1 VEYGDGYAILTTLG
15 AESILTVLLGKSAEL
30 GALLFELR
38 SQRSKIQSL
47 L

>member
-1 VEYGDGYAILTTLG
+1 
-15 AESILTVLLGKSAEL
+15 VLLGKSAEL